1 MKISRYRT
9 ALMGF
14 ATLWIW
20 YFHCGTMLFENSD
33 GLIHGIA
40 WYIKRNGFC
49 GVDIFMLLSGIGLY
63 YHFKK
68 KEIHGVKDYFAYIK
82 KRLYRIYCVFL
93 PVTIIIAYAQNWTF
107 RTFVGNITT
116 YNNFRYNIYS
126 YLWYI
131 AAIIALYIIAP
142 FYFFIFN
149 KRKHYITFT
158 SIVILLEVA
167 SLFVFKKYLRE
178 DLSALFNRVPVFTL
192 GFCVGRLEYEDAWK
206 KPAAYVIAAISTIG
220 GVIYTYCLNTDRIAS
235 FIPAQNALANIFVAF
250 GIVLLLPVLFY
261 LLDKLMAGRGIVRV
275 ICFFGTISLEM
286 YCYQEFIES
295 KVSMHYVSFKGDFV
309 CFAITFAMSCITYFA
324 IKLFSRQ
331 KKQTN

>member
-1 MKISRYRT
+1 M
-9 ALMGF
+9 
-14 ATLWIW
+14 
-20 YFHCGTMLFENSD
+20 
-33 GLIHGIA
+33 
-40 WYIKRNGFC
+40 
-49 GVDIFMLLSGIGLY
+49 
-63 YHFKK
+63 
-68 KEIHGVKDYFAYIK
+68 
-82 KRLYRIYCVFL
+82 
-93 PVTIIIAYAQNWTF
+93 
-107 RTFVGNITT
+107 
-116 YNNFRYNIYS
+116 
-126 YLWYI
+126 
-131 AAIIALYIIAP
+131 YIIAP

-261 LLDKLMAGRGIVRV
+261 LLDKFMAGRGIVRV

-295 KVSMHYVSFKGDFV
+295 KVSMHYVLFKGDFV